1 MKKLFFL
8 LIAFALVLS
17 CSSDET
23 STPAPAP
30 IVKYTITLS
39 AGEGGTVSTTGGEYE
54 VGQIVSVTATPQG
67 EYLFKDWSDGNTNA
81 TRTITVSSNN
91 TFTANFEKRKYA
103 LTLNFEGEGE
113 VIEEIVNAG
122 RSTDYDSGT
131 TVKLTAQAAAEWAFV
146 GWTGDIES
154 TEESV
159 QILIG
164 EPKEVTATFEKKKY
178 PLTVNIEGEGEVLEE
193 IVNAG
198 RTTDYNSGT
207 TVKLTAQATDGWKF
221 LEWRGD
227 IESTDNPIQILIS
240 ESKTVTAT
248 FEKETYQA
256 VLSFDGFHS
265 YVGYSLKSSI
275 ENYGVGV
282 TFYTAAWSLI
292 NSPLL
297 NFQVGMPGTW
307 ITPNNRDNTTLPLCP
322 VGTYAR
328 DNWDERGPT
337 YQDVFQTL
345 EGGVGYWAGN
355 KFRNG
360 SPKFSMNATP
370 NCYTS
375 QVASPGWGFFG
386 SENTLGYN
394 NSNNLGIAQISN
406 RLLIPPDGITFDGS
420 PNGEFL
426 GYGYMAL
433 PFTNSYNDSNP
444 VGDQSWTCFLSSENF
459 KGPIAYYLPETWS
472 RLSKNYPAI
481 NGRGLDSKPG
491 IIGSGAMEVAM
502 VPLYSSRDSLGT
514 IFTKIPKLNFPVNE
528 NGFAAILQ
536 DVTVYNKSAIYNEIL
551 NWKNNDVLFDG
562 RFLEIGSFKPGI
574 TPFEYPY
581 KQGGKVISGLDNY
594 VKGVVQNSNV
604 FGLEFNASAG
614 YNTGSFP
621 EYYKESQGEMTPVLK
636 ADLPLE
642 TGLGNLEFQ
651 EQDQQ
656 ATDVYRA
663 QLSDPYWNDTTSGP
677 YSALLNDGSTVTYY
691 WYRFIDQPVFKQFNW
706 SDEKKQELQNF
717 IVKIHKEWTI
727 DKNYMAPPST
737 GKLVRIYDELIVTP
751 PPGLEYGYVPIV
763 TSQN

>member
-1 MKKLFFL
+1 MKKLLSLLAIFL
-8 LIAFALVLS
+8 LVLS

-23 STPAPAP
+23 STPVTPPAP
-30 IVKYTITLS
+30 LAKYTITFS
-39 AGEGGTVSTTGGEYE
+39 AGDGGSVSTIGGEYE
-54 VGQIVSVTATPQG
+54 KGQTVTVTATPQG
-67 EYLFKDWSDGNTNA
+67 EYVFTGWSDGITDA
-81 TRTITVSSNN
+81 TRTVTIDATK
-91 TFTANFEKRKYA
+91 TLTAN
-103 LTLNFEGEGE
+103 
-113 VIEEIVNAG
+113 
-122 RSTDYDSGT
+122 
-131 TVKLTAQAAAEWAFV
+131 
-146 GWTGDIES
+146 
-154 TEESV
+154 
-159 QILIG
+159 
-164 EPKEVTATFEKKKY
+164 FEKKKY

-248 FEKETYQA
+248 FEKETTYQA

-275 ENYGVGV
+275 ENYGAGV

-307 ITPNNRDNTTLPLCP
+307 IIPNNRDNTTLPLCP

-355 KFRNG
+355 KFRNE

-472 RLSKNYPAI
+472 RLSKNHPAI

-491 IIGSGAMEVAM
+491 IIGNGAMEVAM

-581 KQGGKVISGLDNY
+581 KQDGKVISGLDNY

-656 ATDVYRA
+656 AIGVYRA

-717 IVKIHKEWTI
+717 IIKIHKEWTI